1 MVRISEGRE
10 RAGTFLDSFQAI
22 CVSLGSKFVQMVHTW
37 GVPACQYNLIIADQ
51 RGDKPVGWIP
61 VKMTGSNSLRFPL
74 PFGLDAYARLPTGR
88 DILAVVKPESE
99 RRDGPDNIIDMAT
112 RI

>member
-1 MVRISEGRE
+1 M
-10 RAGTFLDSFQAI
+10 D
-22 CVSLGSKFVQMVHTW
+22 HTC
-37 GVPACQYNLIIADQ
+37 GVPACQYDPIIADQ

-61 VKMTGSNSLRFPL
+61 VKMTGSNSFRLPL
-74 PFGLDAYARLPTGR
+74 PFELDAYARLATGR
-88 DILAVVKPESE
+88 CTLAVVKPESA